1 MLRFIYDL
9 CPLNDNFEKISKE
22 IYPPE
27 LAVSKRQNPSNLKA
41 SYLDLDIIIK
51 WWDWDWAI
59 W

>member
-41 SYLDLDIIIK
+41 SYLDLDVIIK
-51 WWDWDWAI
+51 
-59 W
+59 